1 MTFHLNRNI
10 VGTYLGLFQTFMD
23 NLREIESNKAKII
36 DLLKK
41 IDFSKNQIREYE
53 QEIDSIEFKLKLS
66 EKEHERSLNY
76 IKEIEEGL
84 KMDLDELWS
93 EKDEY
98 EQEQYDLRDKEIQT
112 EIERNWKQTM
122 REEEEF
128 YRNKEKLNK
137 SKEKFEILITTQQN
151 NIDKWSTQISKL
163 STINKELND
172 SQSIQVKVT
181 LNYEENIILEEL
193 VKISGTNKSSVLRD
207 MIKDHNDLKNERDS
221 LKNASDRLLFE
232 MKKKFEL
239 LEQEKQSE
247 MQTKIN
253 ELRLDS
259 SKKTQELEKI
269 IISLKAELQTT
280 IKEKDKE
287 AQIAEISREKE
298 ITNVASNLEIQKN
311 ELKAQLEKIKEKNAL
326 IQKSIEEKYKLM
338 VEGRDST
345 IEDLRAIRF
354 TLESGM
360 KDEKKLK
367 GAELESFC
375 EKEFNKIRSI
385 AFPRAFFDKQ
395 STINGAKKA
404 DLIYRDFDESGNEIL
419 SIIFELKDK
428 QFDSKAIQ
436 DLDKLRTE
444 SKCDYA
450 ILISDYEREGE
461 SNNYDISDLCHE
473 YPKMFA
479 IRPNFFT
486 SFLSILK
493 SISLDSKCEK
503 KDSPT
508 ITEYFEPE
516 NFDAIPSIIESLQRG
531 LMVIINLTLIE
542 TKERQRFSD
551 ILIGATFGIKGS
563 IKNIGDLTYV
573 FTPVN
578 HLIKKTK
585 INKKDLD
592 DDTQDYLKNSFS
604 N

>member
-1 MTFHLNRNI
+1 LTIHLNRNI

-98 EQEQYDLRDKEIQT
+98 EQEQYDLRDNEIQT

-269 IISLKAELQTT
+269 II
-280 IKEKDKE
+280 
-287 AQIAEISREKE
+287 
-298 ITNVASNLEIQKN
+298 
-311 ELKAQLEKIKEKNAL
+311 
-326 IQKSIEEKYKLM
+326 
-338 VEGRDST
+338 
-345 IEDLRAIRF
+345 
-354 TLESGM
+354 
-360 KDEKKLK
+360 
-367 GAELESFC
+367 
-375 EKEFNKIRSI
+375 
-385 AFPRAFFDKQ
+385 
-395 STINGAKKA
+395 
-404 DLIYRDFDESGNEIL
+404 
-419 SIIFELKDK
+419 
-428 QFDSKAIQ
+428 
-436 DLDKLRTE
+436 
-444 SKCDYA
+444 
-450 ILISDYEREGE
+450 
-461 SNNYDISDLCHE
+461 H
-473 YPKMFA
+473 
-479 IRPNFFT
+479 
-486 SFLSILK
+486 
-493 SISLDSKCEK
+493 
-503 KDSPT
+503 
-508 ITEYFEPE
+508 
-516 NFDAIPSIIESLQRG
+516 
-531 LMVIINLTLIE
+531 
-542 TKERQRFSD
+542 
-551 ILIGATFGIKGS
+551 
-563 IKNIGDLTYV
+563 
-573 FTPVN
+573 
-578 HLIKKTK
+578 
-585 INKKDLD
+585 
-592 DDTQDYLKNSFS
+592 
-604 N
+604 

>member
-1 MTFHLNRNI
+1 
-10 VGTYLGLFQTFMD
+10 MD
-23 NLREIESNKAKII
+23 NLREIENNKAKII

-84 KMDLDELWS
+84 QMDLEELWS

-98 EQEQYDLRDKEIQT
+98 EKEQYDLRDSEIQT
-112 EIERNWKQTM
+112 ELDFNWKQTM
-122 REEEEF
+122 KEEEEF
-128 YRNKEKLNK
+128 GKNKEKLNK

-151 NIDKWSTQISKL
+151 NIDKWSVQISKL

-193 VKISGTNKSSVLRD
+193 VKMTGTNKSSVLRD
-207 MIKDHNDLKNERDS
+207 MIKDYNDLINERDS
-221 LKNASDRLLFE
+221 LKSASDRLLFE

-239 LEQEKQSE
+239 FEQEKQSE
-247 MQTKIN
+247 IQTKLS
-253 ELRLDS
+253 EVRLDS

-269 IISLKAELQTT
+269 IISLKADLQTA
-280 IKEKDKE
+280 INEKNKE
-287 AQIAEISREKE
+287 AEIAEISREKD
-298 ITNVASNLEIQKN
+298 ITNVSNNLEIQKN
-311 ELKAQLEKIKEKNAL
+311 ELKAQLDKVKENNAL
-326 IQKSIEEKYKLM
+326 IQQSLEEKYKLM
-338 VEGRDST
+338 IQGRDST
-345 IEDLRAIRF
+345 IEDLRAIR
-354 TLESGM
+354 LPWKSGI
-360 KDEKKLK
+360 KDDQKLK

-385 AFPRAFFDKQ
+385 AFPRAFFDKNQ
-395 STINGAKKA
+395 TINKAKKA

-419 SIIFELKDK
+419 SIIFEFKDK
-428 QFDSKAIQ
+428 KFDSRVIEN
-436 DLDKLRTE
+436 LDELRNE

-461 SNNYDISDLCHE
+461 SNNYEISDLCHE

-486 SFLSILK
+486 TILSILK
-493 SISLDSKCEK
+493 SISLDNKDAK
-503 KDSPT
+503 KASST
-508 ITEYFEPE
+508 ITEYIEPE
-516 NFDAIPSIIESLQRG
+516 NFDAIPSIIDTLQKG
-531 LMVIINLTLIE
+531 SMVIINLVSID

-551 ILIGATFGIKGS
+551 ILTGATFGIKGS
-563 IKNIGDLTYV
+563 LKNIGDLTYV
-573 FTPVN
+573 CTPVN
-578 HLIKKTK
+578 HLIKNSK
-585 INKKDLD
+585 INKKNIED
-592 DDTQDYLKNSFS
+592 DNQDYLKNNLPS
-604 N
+604 

>member
-1 MTFHLNRNI
+1 
-10 VGTYLGLFQTFMD
+10 MD

-53 QEIDSIEFKLKLS
+53 QEIDGIEFKLKLS

-84 KMDLDELWS
+84 KIDLDELWS

-98 EQEQYDLRDKEIQT
+98 EQEQYDLRNNEIQT
-112 EIERNWKQTM
+112 EIERNWKETM

-137 SKEKFEILITTQQN
+137 SKEKFEILIATQQN
-151 NIDKWSTQISKL
+151 NIDTWSTQISKL

-207 MIKDHNDLKNERDS
+207 MIKDHNDLRNERDS
-221 LKNASDRLLFE
+221 LKSASERLLFE

-247 MQTKIN
+247 MQTKLN
-253 ELRLDS
+253 ELRLNS
-259 SKKTQELEKI
+259 SKKVQELEKI
-269 IISLKAELQTT
+269 IISLKAELQTA

-287 AQIAEISREKE
+287 AQIAAISREKD
-298 ITNVASNLEIQKN
+298 ITNVVSNLEIQKN
-311 ELKAQLEKIKEKNAL
+311 EFNARLENIKEKNAL

-354 TLESGM
+354 TWESGI

-419 SIIFELKDK
+419 SIIFEFKDK
-428 QFDSKAIQ
+428 QFDSNVIQ
-436 DLDKLRTE
+436 NLDELRTE

-461 SNNYDISDLCHE
+461 SNNYEISDLCHE

-486 SFLSILK
+486 TMLSILK
-493 SISLDSKCEK
+493 SISLDSKK
-503 KDSPT
+503 LKNDSLK
-508 ITEYFEPE
+508 ITEYIEPE
-516 NFDAIPSIIESLQRG
+516 NFDVIPSIIDTLQKG
-531 LMVIINLTLIE
+531 LMVIINLASIDS
-542 TKERQRFSD
+542 KERQRFSD
-551 ILIGATFGIKGS
+551 ILTGATFSIKGS
-563 IKNIGDLTYV
+563 YTNIGDLTYV
-573 FTPVN
+573 CAPVN
-578 HLIKKTK
+578 HLIKNSK
-585 INKKDLD
+585 INKKDIED
-592 DDTQDYLKNSFS
+592 DSQDYLNNNLSS
-604 N
+604 